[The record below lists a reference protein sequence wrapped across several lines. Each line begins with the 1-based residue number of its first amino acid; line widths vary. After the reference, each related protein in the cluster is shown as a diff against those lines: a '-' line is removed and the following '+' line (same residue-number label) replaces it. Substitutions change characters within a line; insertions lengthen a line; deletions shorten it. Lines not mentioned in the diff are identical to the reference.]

1 MIDVMV
7 GYPGATAEEVEHR
20 VATPLEKLLYEID
33 NVDYIYSI
41 SQPSGTLIIVRFLV
55 GTDPDQAAVRVH
67 SKIAAAMDTMP
78 EGMTPPV
85 VKPRT
90 IDDVPV
96 AAFTLWS
103 ERADT
108 TELRKVADEI
118 KVELTRHPRVAQVTV
133 LGGQRSVVRVDF
145 DRERL
150 ASFNVSILQ
159 AYQALQGVNWRLPAG
174 VATAA
179 NRAIEVDV
187 GQFLRDAEEIG
198 DVIVGVYGGRPVYLK
213 DVAEVYQGAEEPTS
227 YVWMGTGPGA
237 SEKGIERAGL
247 DAPAVTLAVAKK
259 PGTNAV
265 ELVNDLDALL
275 AELRG
280 RLIPSDIEITKTRD
294 YGLTANEKSTEL
306 IDHMLI
312 ATICVVVFY
321 GLRAR
326 PP

>member
-150 ASFNVSILQ
+150 ASFNVSIL
-159 AYQALQGVNWRLPAG
+159 
-174 VATAA
+174 
-179 NRAIEVDV
+179 
-187 GQFLRDAEEIG
+187 
-198 DVIVGVYGGRPVYLK
+198 
-213 DVAEVYQGAEEPTS
+213 
-227 YVWMGTGPGA
+227 
-237 SEKGIERAGL
+237 
-247 DAPAVTLAVAKK
+247 
-259 PGTNAV
+259 
-265 ELVNDLDALL
+265 
-275 AELRG
+275 
-280 RLIPSDIEITKTRD
+280 
-294 YGLTANEKSTEL
+294 
-306 IDHMLI
+306 
-312 ATICVVVFY
+312 
-321 GLRAR
+321 
-326 PP
+326 

>member
-1 MIDVMV
+1 MSDDTPRGVSAPGSSGHRRQPSPEEIEQARREALRIKMTNRPLGASGSIAKAFLESKLTPLIVVFSLLLGAFAVLVTPREEEPQIKVPMIDVMV

-78 EGMTPPV
+78 AGMTPPV

-118 KVELTRHPRVAQVTV
+118 KVELTRHPASPRSRCSAASARWSGSTSTASASPASTSRSSRPTRPSRAST
-133 LGGQRSVVRVDF
+133 GGSRPGSPPPRTARSRSTS
-145 DRERL
+145 
-150 ASFNVSILQ
+150 ASS
-159 AYQALQGVNWRLPAG
+159 
-174 VATAA
+174 
-179 NRAIEVDV
+179 
-187 GQFLRDAEEIG
+187 
-198 DVIVGVYGGRPVYLK
+198 
-213 DVAEVYQGAEEPTS
+213 
-227 YVWMGTGPGA
+227 
-237 SEKGIERAGL
+237 
-247 DAPAVTLAVAKK
+247 
-259 PGTNAV
+259 
-265 ELVNDLDALL
+265 
-275 AELRG
+275 
-280 RLIPSDIEITKTRD
+280 
-294 YGLTANEKSTEL
+294 
-306 IDHMLI
+306 
-312 ATICVVVFY
+312 
-321 GLRAR
+321 
-326 PP
+326 